1 MIYIYD
7 LLLNFMDSNRL
18 IEFYEW
24 DSKDGLEHIK
34 KIPLFKISSVDMD
47 NIINNNIKVS
57 KDFLDKINNNTT
69 LYRNKYNIKYG
80 VLFCDLNK
88 VVGVEFNKEGTI
100 ICRSSLLLDEEE
112 DILDEVSVFEDYD
125 FNYKVLKEYTYNSF
139 LTRKELFKKNYLEK
153 ELKKIYTDKYYD
165 KFNYLYEEIFGK
177 DNKPLEDKYKIIIN
191 DINNNYNNKYNKLYE
206 IVRLSYKKNRL
217 HQ

>member
-1 MIYIYD
+1 
-7 LLLNFMDSNRL
+7 MDSNRL

-57 KDFLDKINNNTT
+57 KDFLDKINNKTT

-112 DILDEVSVFEDYD
+112 DILDEVSVFEDYE
-125 FNYKVLKEYTYNSF
+125 NIYVLADHVFVKENQV
-139 LTRKELFKKNYLEK
+139 
-153 ELKKIYTDKYYD
+153 
-165 KFNYLYEEIFGK
+165 LYEN
-177 DNKPLEDKYKIIIN
+177 DNSYLVSWCN
-191 DINNNYNNKYNKLYE
+191 DTVFLLKGNYVYAVGTNGTEYIRALHTSLNND
-206 IVRLSYKKNRL
+206 
-217 HQ
+217 